1 MSESLRVLALLASA
15 LLWAAVGV
23 AWAAEAGI
31 LVRLR
36 WNWRACPPLRRALAA
51 LAVALAVAYAG
62 GKGEGVSSKVQGV
75 SAEDSSSVVAVGGTE
90 KEGNDHTYSLLFPPY
105 SLPRDTSSLLL
116 PPCSLSDEDISRD
129 YRLVSVGTGEA
140 FDFSPPAGACVAPNW
155 ALRGASADWIRLRPE
170 GWAFPS
176 GGEAATNLTV
186 FAGGRVRFP
195 SGRSLAPVAPV
206 PLGLV
211 PAANWGMLAARDR
224 PSLFWHMVRED
235 GALVLTWRNALLRR
249 RTDCPVSFQAELRPT
264 GGFTFRYD
272 LSRLASDDLLE
283 GVWGEV
289 ARSKEEGAGGEGV
302 KSKEKVVSEE
312 FSSSVVTTDGTQQD
326 VAHDTYSL
334 LLTPSYLSPPP
345 PLRVTSLTFASADE
359 MRCDVARTD
368 FEAAL
373 GGLDPHSCP
382 PGSTNTVWEH
392 WVYTG
397 TTNAPFARPQS
408 TERTAVLR
416 IAVSGSGR
424 GELLV
429 GDRAVPLVGRGG
441 EGVNSKEQVVSAEDS
456 SSVVAASGTEKE
468 NENIHTY
475 SLLLTTSSLS
485 HHSLLPTPSSLSLS
499 LSVPRGADMPLY
511 LRADGTLTVSLSS
524 DDFAFGVLPD
534 PAARRLVG
542 RVNFPLVRATEPC
555 IHDYAARRTRVELPV
570 GEGAEDL
577 SCTWRG
583 GDGVEVENRPPR
595 AATVTGNF
603 PARETASV
611 AYTLSHP
618 DYLFGQGSYAQSA
631 RFCPKPPDPD
641 PEEPDPPWYDGGGS
655 GGGGHG
661 EVRWCCHWG
670 TCAGGCGSGCDCAAA
685 GGGGPDPSD
694 GDAFGEGCPE
704 HSTPYADCA
713 PLHAAD
719 YTNAVR
725 NVPPLGGVLYLR
737 EPPLCE
743 RIRLDVPTERRNCCP
758 CPDHWTNYVGVA
770 YKSGLLRLV
779 DADGRDFERT
789 ETLCD
794 VLLSGVS
801 PSAAVGDASVAFSRN
816 GEICLRHDKTV
827 LGVAIR
833 GGSGVDLAA
842 CNALD
847 ADFGLP
853 MSVCTNLWDAPSA
866 RLVTNVRL
874 PDGQVHLELADATGA
889 FAVWC
894 FDNGTSEWRRLL
906 DSATA
911 PVRDLPMSRW
921 KALMR
926 RASGGDSPELPV
938 RVTASVPGSV
948 RLVLRYWNV
957 IGGRFV
963 QDEASQR
970 ITALAPRLRA
980 DIDHDGRLG
989 GRDDDC
995 RFAGSPFRFWF
1006 NEDTG
1011 KGDHAGQSGDL
1022 SPNAADLKVNGKL
1035 DLVNLFPVSV
1045 NATPFVRA
1053 WGGAAEVRLR
1063 ADSGALR
1070 YCVLGGGL
1078 SPDSVRGLASSP
1090 VLAADGTPLES
1101 AELTPLGR
1109 EGVPLGDLADEPQGP
1124 VLLAFEAAGPVGVHE
1139 GPEFVVSLGGAE
1151 VYRERLP
1158 VSIGSVDGMY
1168 RWVSLYGAESGSD
1181 IPVSFPE
1188 SCAGLPDSELSDGCV
1203 FFLHGFNV
1211 SERDARAWNRAMF
1224 KRLWWAGSRA
1234 RYCGVAWNGDAGL
1247 LTALSYHLNAYNAQM
1262 AAAALSRLV
1271 GSASGRKTV
1280 VAHSLGN
1287 MVACEAI
1294 REGMAVD
1301 GYFMLNAAVASEA
1314 LDGGLQATE
1323 EAVGRYVPDVWKPY
1337 PKGAWCANWHAL
1349 FPASDNRSRLRW
1361 RDAFAEV
1368 CDRTDV
1374 YNYYSSGDQVLE
1386 ADSGIPTAF
1395 SGAINFRWPVSF
1407 SWSFPFLTVDRP
1419 YDLTLDR
1426 YAWQK
1431 QEVLKG
1437 VNPLVATL
1445 EAGWRFESDCTPEDA
1460 LLRLRDGSIVTNA
1473 VFGHDVAAFHRPS
1486 SSDADVFRARAYNV
1500 PAISKPIG
1508 VVDLTNI
1515 RQNYDLNRGMRP
1527 NAWGRNHPIYERRW
1541 LHSDIKDMAY
1551 FYVYDVFERICEEAK
1566 AK

>member
-23 AWAAEAGI
+23 AWAGEAG
-31 LVRLR
+31 LLARLR
-36 WNWRACPPLRRALAA
+36 WSWRACPPLRRVFAA
-51 LAVALAVAYAG
+51 LAVAVAVAYAG
-62 GKGEGVSSKVQGV
+62 GKGEGAGGEGVRSKEKVVS
-75 SAEDSSSVVAVGGTE
+75 EEFLSSVVAADETE
-90 KEGNDHTYSLLFPPY
+90 QGEGNVHTYSLLPTTY
-105 SLPRDTSSLLL
+105 SLSMSDRDV
-116 PPCSLSDEDISRD
+116 SRG

-140 FDFSPPAGACVAPNW
+140 FDFSPPAGACVATNW

-235 GALVLTWRNALLRR
+235 GSLVLTWRNALLRR

-283 GVWGEV
+283 GVWGEG

-302 KSKEKVVSEE
+302 RSKEKVVSEE

-359 MRCDVARTD
+359 MRCDAARTD

-429 GDRAVPLVGRGG
+429 GDRAVPLVGTGG
-441 EGVNSKEQVVSAEDS
+441 ALSTNRHESTRTGETGEVVSSKEEVVSDEFLS
-456 SSVVAASGTEKE
+456 SAVAVGGTQQDVHH
-468 NENIHTY
+468 HTY
-475 SLLLTTSSLS
+475 SLS

-570 GEGAEDL
+570 GEGAEGL

-603 PARETASV
+603 PARETAPV
-611 AYTLSHP
+611 TYTLSHP
-618 DYLFGQGSYAQSA
+618 DYLFGQGTYAQSA
-631 RFCPKPPDPD
+631 RFCPKPPDTD

-670 TCAGGCGSGCDCAAA
+670 TCGGGCGCGCDCAAA

-694 GDAFGEGCPE
+694 GDAFCEDCPE

-725 NVPPLGGVLYLR
+725 NVPPLGGVLYIR

-789 ETLCD
+789 ETSCD

-816 GEICLRHDKTV
+816 GEIYQRYDKTV

-833 GGSGVDLAA
+833 GDCGVDLAA

-853 MSVCTNLWDAPSA
+853 MAVCTNLWDAPSA

-957 IGGRFV
+957 IGGRFL

-970 ITALAPRLRA
+970 ITAVKPPVLADYTR
-980 DIDHDGRLG
+980 DGRIDVGDVDACLS
-989 GRDDDC
+989 GR
-995 RFAGSPFRFWF
+995 PYRFWT
-1006 NEDTG
+1006 NPSA
-1011 KGDHAGQSGDL
+1011 GDCVGGE
-1022 SPNAADLKVNGKL
+1022 GG
-1035 DLVNLFPVSV
+1035 LVNLFPVSV
-1045 NATPFVRA
+1045 DVSPFVRA
-1053 WGGAAEVRLR
+1053 WGGAAEVRLH
-1063 ADSGALR
+1063 ACGALR
-1070 YCVLGGGL
+1070 YCVPAGVAAERASAVWTDDVRTRDGAALRDAALLRFPDGGL
-1078 SPDSVRGLASSP
+1078 DVGGVPAGG
-1090 VLAADGTPLES
+1090 VLA
-1101 AELTPLGR
+1101 LTAVGNVDGR
-1109 EGVPLGDLADEPQGP
+1109 ES
-1124 VLLAFEAAGPVGVHE
+1124 
-1139 GPEFVVSLGGAE
+1139 PELVVSLGGAE
-1151 VYRERLP
+1151 VFRQRLP
-1158 VSIGSVDGMY
+1158 VALRPVREMY
-1168 RWVSLYGAESGSD
+1168 RFLSVRGRCGDGRAVG
-1181 IPVSFPE
+1181 V
-1188 SCAGLPDSELSDGCV
+1188 CAGDPPGLPDAETDGRHFV
-1203 FFLHGFNV
+1203 FVHGYNV
-1211 SERDARAWNRAMF
+1211 GPDGAREWADAMF
-1224 KRLWWAGSRA
+1224 KRLLLAGSRSMFTAVTWFGDYA
-1234 RYCGVAWNGDAGL
+1234 RIWEGVPVVGGESLNYYRNVRHAFASAAPFRAAVEGL
-1247 LTALSYHLNAYNAQM
+1247 P
-1262 AAAALSRLV
+1262 
-1271 GSASGRKTV
+1271 GRKV
-1280 VAHSLGN
+1280 LLAHSLGN
-1287 MVACEAI
+1287 MLVSSAI
-1294 REGMAVD
+1294 VDHGMT
-1301 GYFMLNAAVASEA
+1301 GYERYHMLNAAVPMEAYDREAQTDSMVDGAWRDVSPRHRASRWHGWFAAPDFRAGLTWKGRFGVIPRAENCYSETEDVLSNPTMGGIGDAWSAQELLKGTTVLYGTDLLLQGIAVEGGWGINVRHVANPLAYVPGVGLRADYFANYTREQSIATPLFTSFDDARMSSTNA
-1314 LDGGLQATE
+1314 LDFADADLRAKMLGDAIPAE
-1323 EAVGRYVPDVWKPY
+1323 SFAA
-1337 PKGAWCANWHAL
+1337 GANA
-1349 FPASDNRSRLRW
+1349 LRW
-1361 RDAFAEV
+1361 FGNYEYLQNADHGW
-1368 CDRTDV
+1368 TDE
-1374 YNYYSSGDQVLE
+1374 DE
-1386 ADSGIPTAF
+1386 EP
-1395 SGAINFRWPVSF
+1395 
-1407 SWSFPFLTVDRP
+1407 
-1419 YDLTLDR
+1419 
-1426 YAWQK
+1426 K
-1431 QEVLKG
+1431 
-1437 VNPLVATL
+1437 
-1445 EAGWRFESDCTPEDA
+1445 WR
-1460 LLRLRDGSIVTNA
+1460 
-1473 VFGHDVAAFHRPS
+1473 
-1486 SSDADVFRARAYNV
+1486 
-1500 PAISKPIG
+1500 
-1508 VVDLTNI
+1508 
-1515 RQNYDLNRGMRP
+1515 
-1527 NAWGRNHPIYERRW
+1527 
-1541 LHSDIKDMAY
+1541 HSDIKNVDY
-1551 FYVYDVFERICEEAK
+1551 RYVQDFFRHIKEATE
-1566 AK
+1566 